1 MDDSNS
7 PKGAVPAFSVVV
19 PCFNS
24 AAYLGQTLE
33 SIRSQTWPASEIIV
47 VDDMSSDASVDI
59 ARKAGARVLSTGTNS
74 GPSRARNLGIQ
85 AARSA
90 FVAFVDADDYWEPT
104 HLEEL
109 AGLIARCPSATVFY
123 SRVRMTDGVIA
134 VAPLRDPAGVPL
146 NLRERLFQL
155 NPVPQ
160 SAAAARRLALLE
172 IGGYDE
178 SRRFS
183 EDFDLWLR
191 LSRTALFAA
200 SHAITVNYRIHPG
213 QATRQYERLLR
224 GGWEVRI
231 RELEW
236 VRRHGSPVEVARVV
250 DLLQGAWRSDL
261 QDAWHARNLPNLELA
276 LAMAPVVPESG
287 ALHTEWRRRRRL
299 WWLWTAASSA
309 LDRVPPGLQR
319 ILRDAKRRWSR
330 GDDHIAPAIPVTER
344 ARDER

>member
-1 MDDSNS
+1 MADTS
-7 PKGAVPAFSVVV
+7 PTGHDAPSFSVVV
-19 PCFNS
+19 PCYNS
-24 AAYLGQTLE
+24 AAYISQTLDGV
-33 SIRSQTWPASEIIV
+33 RRQTWPAHEIIV
-47 VDDMSSDASVDI
+47 VDDLSSDDSVEI
-59 ARKAGARVLSTGTNS
+59 ARGAGARVLSTGKNS
-74 GPSRARNLGIQ
+74 GPSRARNLGVQ
-85 AARSA
+85 AASSP

-104 HLEEL
+104 HLQEL
-109 AGLIARCPSATVFY
+109 AGLIARCPSASVFY
-123 SRVRMTDGVIA
+123 TRVRMTDGVIA
-134 VAPLRDPAGVPL
+134 TAPLRDPPGVPL
-146 NLRERLFQL
+146 DLRARLFQL

-160 SAAAARRLALLE
+160 SAAAARRDALLAA
-172 IGGYDE
+172 GGYDE
-178 SRRFS
+178 RLRFS

-213 QATRQYERLLR
+213 QATRHYERLLR

-236 VRRHGSPVEVARVV
+236 VRRHGSAQEASRAIE
-250 DLLQGAWRSDL
+250 LLQGAWRSDL
-261 QDAWHARNLPNLELA
+261 QDAWHTRNLGNLELA

-309 LDRVPPGLQR
+309 LERVPPGLQR
-319 ILRDAKRRWSR
+319 ALRDAKRRWSR